1 MDEPRETDVSE
12 VSLLKEEVINDLDSA
27 LTRFTNGE
35 MNGLELLAGAVNAW
49 NKAVKNEAL
58 RRKMEEEIVKRERAL
73 YYITGIPEKS
83 DDEKKV
89 ASPVRQRLNPNYWL
103 AHVPEELKYK
113 EEVYILDKI
122 KSLRTFFEA
131 LR

>member
-1 MDEPRETDVSE
+1 MDKRPETGTYE
-12 VSLLKEEVINDLDSA
+12 VSILREEVIYSLKTSLEQFSRHEID
-27 LTRFTNGE
+27 
-35 MNGLELLAGAVNAW
+35 GLRLWTGAVNAW
-49 NKAVKNEAL
+49 NKAIKNEGL
-58 RRKMEEEIVKRERAL
+58 LGKMEEEIVKRERAL

-122 KSLRTFFEA
+122 KSLKAFFESF
-131 LR
+131 R